1 MKDKIN
7 IKEVELL
14 QIPYTFSNSFLS
26 GIYSGENEEI
36 KKLIKNN
43 RINVKKLG
51 HYVIDNSLEDQLF
64 VLWQICYKLKIT
76 TIKL

>member
-7 IKEVELL
+7 IKEVKLL
-14 QIPYTFSNSFLS
+14 QIPYNFSNSFIS

-36 KKLIKNN
+36 KKLIKKNH
-43 RINVKKLG
+43 INVKKLG
-51 HYVIDNSLEDQLF
+51 RYVIDNSLQDELYG
-64 VLWQICYKLKIT
+64 LWRTCYKLKIT